1 MKEKKLVEILRK
13 IKIKEPKPSSYI
25 EYSIPIFKVPGVDF
39 RNVSPPFI
47 TYQITSFN
55 TIPGDD
61 RVANISKNFLV
72 RGYSFAE
79 PWILSRAIELVL
91 DKEGVFYTKEAPY
104 FMEEYGELYVV
115 SYYI

>member
-1 MKEKKLVEILRK
+1 MKEQKLVEILKK
-13 IKIKEPKPSSYI
+13 IKVTGWSYDFGI
-25 EYSIPIFKVPGVDF
+25 YKVPGAKF
-39 RNVSPPFI
+39 RNASPPFI

-55 TIPGDD
+55 TTPGDD
-61 RVANISKNFLV
+61 RVANTSKNFLV
-72 RGYSFAE
+72 RGYSVSE

-91 DKEGVFYTKEAPY
+91 DKEGVFYTKDAPY

>member
-1 MKEKKLVEILRK
+1 MKEQKLVEILKK
-13 IKIKEPKPSSYI
+13 IKVTGWSYDFGI
-25 EYSIPIFKVPGVDF
+25 YKVPGIDF
-39 RNVSPPFI
+39 RNASPPFI

-55 TIPGDD
+55 TTPGDD
-61 RVANISKNFLV
+61 RVANTSKNFLV
-72 RGYSFAE
+72 RGYSETE

-104 FMEEYGELYVV
+104 FMEEYGKLYVV

>member
-1 MKEKKLVEILRK
+1 MKEQKLVEILRK
-13 IKIKEPKPSSYI
+13 IKTTGWSRDF
-25 EYSIPIFKVPGVDF
+25 SIYKVPGMDF
-39 RNVSPPFI
+39 RNASPPFL

-55 TIPGDD
+55 TTPGDD
-61 RVANISKNFLV
+61 RVANTSKNFLV
-72 RGYSFAE
+72 RGYSETE

>member
-1 MKEKKLVEILRK
+1 MKEQKLVSILEN
-13 IKIKEPKPSSYI
+13 IKLTKYGSDIYG
-25 EYSIPIFKVPGVDF
+25 YTFIPVFKVPGMDF

-55 TIPGDD
+55 MTPGDD
-61 RVANISKNFLV
+61 RVANTSKNFLV
-72 RGYSFAE
+72 RGYSFTE